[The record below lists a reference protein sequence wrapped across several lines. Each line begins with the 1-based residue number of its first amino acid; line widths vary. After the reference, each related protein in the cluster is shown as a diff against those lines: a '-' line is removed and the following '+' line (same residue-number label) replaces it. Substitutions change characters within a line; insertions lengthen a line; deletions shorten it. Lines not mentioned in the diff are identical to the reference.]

1 MIPKQKPNGRWH
13 LRTSP
18 WMIIGSVIILLIVVV
33 VFATQNYSREK
44 QYMSLILA
52 EKGAVIAKAIEAG
65 ARTGMMGMMWG
76 GSQVQKLIEE
86 TAQLPG
92 VLYIT
97 VTNRDGLVQ
106 ASSSR
111 PK

>member
-1 MIPKQKPNGRWH
+1 
-13 LRTSP
+13 L
-18 WMIIGSVIILLIVVV
+18 
-33 VFATQNYSREK
+33 
-44 QYMSLILA
+44 SLILA
-52 EKGAVIAKAIEAG
+52 EKGTFIAKAIEAG

-76 GSQVQKLIEE
+76 GGGEQVQTLIEE
-86 TAQLPG
+86 TALLPG

-106 ASSSR
+106 ASSNR

>member
-33 VFATQNYSREK
+33 VFAAQNYSREK
-44 QYMSLILA
+44 QYMSLFLA

-76 GSQVQKLIEE
+76 EGRSKH
-86 TAQLPG
+86 
-92 VLYIT
+92 
-97 VTNRDGLVQ
+97 
-106 ASSSR
+106 
-111 PK
+111 